1 MPDKVTIRKE
11 ILKKRSELDPA
22 TLEMVGK
29 AAAEKLVLME
39 EYTRAATIM
48 AYMDFR
54 NEVPTGPIIEQVRGS
69 GRKLV
74 LPLTDKDFNII
85 PYEIPLTG
93 KLEDYMIVSPYGIS
107 EPNPALCKVADSNSI
122 DLVIVPGSV
131 FDQYENRIGY
141 GKGCYDRFLSSIP
154 PGTFKLALAYAFQVL
169 PCIPAGP
176 ADVKM
181 DKILTLNTVF
191 S

>member
-11 ILKKRSELDPA
+11 ILEKRAALNPA
-22 TLEMVGK
+22 IVEMVGK
-29 AAAEKLVLME
+29 TAAEKLVLME
-39 EYTRAATIM
+39 EYNRAGTVM

-54 NEVPTGPIIEQVRGS
+54 NEVPTGSIIEQIRGS

-74 LPLTDKDFNII
+74 LPLTDKDFHII

-93 KLEDYMIVSPYGIS
+93 KLEDYMVVSPYGIP
-107 EPNPALCKVADSNSI
+107 EPNPALCKVADSNAI

-141 GKGCYDRFLSSIP
+141 GKGCYDRFLASIP
-154 PGTFKLALAYAFQVL
+154 SETFKLALAYAFQVL

-181 DKILTLNTVF
+181 DKILTLSTVL
-191 S
+191 